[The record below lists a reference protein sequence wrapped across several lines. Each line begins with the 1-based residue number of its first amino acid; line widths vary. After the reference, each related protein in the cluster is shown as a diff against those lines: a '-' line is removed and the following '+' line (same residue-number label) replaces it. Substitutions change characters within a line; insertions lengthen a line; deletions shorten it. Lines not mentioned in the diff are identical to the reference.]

1 MTALAGW
8 ESDKDF
14 RLVLGG
20 DIPYGKQGDR
30 NGGRRFSWAGSFK
43 APAQILCVTV
53 KEQEMW
59 VISACN
65 CERTNNVGYIRL
77 PLQRIKLRLPLL
89 EHRII
94 PESRFL
100 EDSWHFPKA
109 EPHMLRLVRIRSN
122 GEDFP
127 AQLPVAF

>member
-8 ESDKDF
+8 KSDKDF

-53 KEQEMW
+53 KEQKMW

-65 CERTNNVGYIRL
+65 CGTTKNVGYIHL

-94 PESRFL
+94 PESRLLKDRRRF
-100 EDSWHFPKA
+100 SKSK
-109 EPHMLRLVRIRSN
+109 PHMFRFVRIRPN

-127 AQLPVAF
+127 AQLLVAF